1 MAEPMKI
8 RAQLSGDLLNI
19 KVLMGHIMET
29 GQRKDPK
36 TGQIKPAHFIQ
47 HVSVGLNDKTVMSA
61 QWGPAIS
68 KDPFLGLK
76 VKGAKSGDKVTV
88 KWEDNKGEK
97 NSAEATVG

>member
-8 RAQLSGDLLNI
+8 RAQLSGDLAEI
-19 KVLMGHIMET
+19 KILISHIMET

-36 TGQIKPAHFIQ
+36 TGQVVPAHFIQ
-47 HVSVGLNDKTVMSA
+47 HVSVGLNGKTVVNA

-68 KDPFLGLK
+68 KNPFLGLK
-76 VKGAKSGDKVTV
+76 VKGVKAGDKVTV
-88 KWEDNKGEK
+88 NWEDNQGEK

>member
-1 MAEPMKI
+1 MADPIKI
-8 RAQLSGDLLNI
+8 RAQLSGDLLDI
-19 KVLMGHIMET
+19 KILMGHIMET
-29 GQRKDPK
+29 GQRKDPR
-36 TGQIKPAHFIQ
+36 TGQITPAHYIQ
-47 HVSVGLNDKTVMSA
+47 NVSVGLNNKTVMAA

-88 KWEDNKGEK
+88 NWEDNKGEK